1 MTPTIPTARRLLLAT
16 TVVLAAAC
24 GDDLIVA
31 PSLAGSYRA
40 TELRATFTGQTP
52 VDVLAAGGTL
62 SITIDGSNATS
73 GTLSIPASLNGG
85 TAFTASMAG
94 TATVTGDN
102 VRFTQ
107 NADTFVRDL
116 TWTRT
121 ATGLRVVSQTAGSAS
136 FTITLTRQ

>member
-1 MTPTIPTARRLLLAT
+1 MRATIRTARRALLAT
-16 TVVLAAAC
+16 TALLGAAC
-24 GDDLIVA
+24 GDDLIV
-31 PSLAGSYRA
+31 PPPLAGTYRA
-40 TELRATFTGQTP
+40 TEFRATFTGQAP

-62 SITIDGSNATS
+62 SITIDQGNATS

-94 TATVTGDN
+94 TATITGGN

-107 NADTFVRDL
+107 SADTFVRDL

-121 ATGLRVVSQTAGSAS
+121 DAGLRVSNQTAGSAS